1 MFLFPLSGCFV
12 LSSIL
17 KISYSFCLLGFPEA
31 STSFPSVTRSSEYS
45 SCNFSVTTGSSVF
58 SFYLTTGSSI
68 CSLSLLK
75 KLSLLLSAF
84 QYMQQL
90 IPVLLFGHWHLTLIP
105 INWWYPFYW
114 IFNKH
119 QYVSFLNEQTN
130 ET

>member
-68 CSLSLLK
+68 CSLSQISEYIPPPFRLSILVEDFSGTLFATTGSSVWSLK
-75 KLSLLLSAF
+75 
-84 QYMQQL
+84 
-90 IPVLLFGHWHLTLIP
+90 
-105 INWWYPFYW
+105 
-114 IFNKH
+114 FN
-119 QYVSFLNEQTN
+119 VESN
-130 ET
+130 